1 MEEKM
6 GYRVKTDVFEGP
18 FALMVYLIE
27 HARMSIYDIRIAEI
41 TDQYLEYVGDMEK
54 ADVGAASEFMALA
67 ALLLEIKSKML
78 LPRAPVSTGEGEAV
92 EDPRTELVA
101 KLLEYKKFKAASE
114 MLERR
119 MEENSGFLE
128 KPQEDLNEY
137 TGEPDEYL
145 ALDIEQFVSAF
156 ERFLDRK
163 RKLEEIRRH
172 HMRSERQRITT
183 ELRMED
189 IRTFFKERP
198 GREADFRELVQKK
211 NDRYDTA
218 VTFSSVLEMMKQQR
232 LEARQ
237 HRLFGDIMVRATK
250 RMMAEPD
257 AGSAGDGANATEDTE
272 VKEMENGQ

>member
-1 MEEKM
+1 M

-250 RMMAEPD
+250 RLMAEPD
-257 AGSAGDGANATEDTE
+257 AGPVGDGANATEDTE

>member
-1 MEEKM
+1 M

-101 KLLEYKKFKAASE
+101 KLLEYKKFKTASE

-218 VTFSSVLEMMKQQR
+218 VTFSSVLEMMMQQR

-250 RMMAEPD
+250 RLMAEPD

>member
-1 MEEKM
+1 M

-78 LPRAPVSTGEGEAV
+78 LPRAPVSTGEGEAA

-198 GREADFRELVQKK
+198 GREADFRELVHKK

-250 RMMAEPD
+250 RLMAEPD

>member
-1 MEEKM
+1 M

-78 LPRAPVSTGEGEAV
+78 LPRAPVSTGEEEAV

-156 ERFLDRK
+156 ERDRK
-163 RKLEEIRRH
+163 STRLNSSH
-172 HMRSERQRITT
+172 
-183 ELRMED
+183 
-189 IRTFFKERP
+189 RT
-198 GREADFRELVQKK
+198 
-211 NDRYDTA
+211 
-218 VTFSSVLEMMKQQR
+218 
-232 LEARQ
+232 
-237 HRLFGDIMVRATK
+237 
-250 RMMAEPD
+250 
-257 AGSAGDGANATEDTE
+257 
-272 VKEMENGQ
+272 

>member
-1 MEEKM
+1 M

-218 VTFSSVLEMMKQQR
+218 VTFSSELEMMKQQR

-250 RMMAEPD
+250 RLMAEPD